1 MKCLGGGSKYSAFT
15 VVYKSGFSLVEL
27 MIVIVLAG
35 ILATA
40 AVPRVSKSVE
50 NTQVK
55 QGVGG
60 MQSIWLAQRR
70 YRLQHEQFAPS
81 LDVLVEQG
89 FADKRLQEKV
99 EPFTFSLT
107 RRGSDGLRISARRTG
122 SGGWSGELTLDE
134 LGRIRGRVIDRSGN
148 AVEP

>member
-1 MKCLGGGSKYSAFT
+1 MKHLGGGSISSALPA
-15 VVYKSGFSLVEL
+15 VSRAGFSLVEL
-27 MIVIVLAG
+27 MIVVVIAG
-35 ILATA
+35 ILATS

-55 QGVGG
+55 QGVAG

-70 YRLQHEQFAPS
+70 YRLQHNEFAPS
-81 LDVLVEQG
+81 LEVLVEHG
-89 FADKRLQEKV
+89 FADERLEKKT
-99 EPFTFSLT
+99 EPFRFSLI
-107 RRGSDGLRISARRTG
+107 RRGSDGLRISARRAG

-134 LGRIRGRVIDRSGN
+134 LGRVRGRVIDGGGN